1 VLERFRKW
9 IRDLFTQVVIVED
22 EETFDDLR
30 GTSVAMKGLTRRR
43 LKRKPEKVVI
53 RPSERFV
60 WGMTALI
67 VALIG
72 SIVLEGVYIAVKGEL
87 SVEIWT
93 VVAGLIGSF
102 TTAFLLGKT

>member
-1 VLERFRKW
+1 
-9 IRDLFTQVVIVED
+9 
-22 EETFDDLR
+22 
-30 GTSVAMKGLTRRR
+30 
-43 LKRKPEKVVI
+43 
-53 RPSERFV
+53 
-60 WGMTALI
+60 MTALI

-93 VVAGLIGSF
+93 VIAGLIGSF